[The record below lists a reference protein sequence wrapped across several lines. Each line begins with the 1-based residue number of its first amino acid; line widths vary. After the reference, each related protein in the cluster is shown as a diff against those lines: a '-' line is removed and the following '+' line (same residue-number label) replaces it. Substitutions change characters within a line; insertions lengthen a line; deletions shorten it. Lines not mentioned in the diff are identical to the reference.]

1 MNKKY
6 LVLFAIFLTVISFVA
21 LPIRTKAKTVK
32 EFEAEVEKYTK
43 ELEERKSKIATNES
57 EIKKIKAEIAETE
70 KSIATAEE
78 EIEALQEE
86 IEEMEEEIRKKSEE
100 SKNIMAYYQ
109 VSNGENA
116 YLEYAFGANDIT
128 DMIYRISI
136 VEQLTEYNDNIMK
149 ELDELIKKNQEKQK
163 ELEGKKEELANLKK
177 ELEDKQ
183 SRIELD
189 NASIKAG
196 MPGLEEQ
203 LKSAK
208 SQLNYAKNLGCGA
221 SEDLSACIYRVNQSR
236 RSASGGGG
244 GGAASLPSTNGFF
257 RPMEYGYVTQGYT
270 GCISYNYARQA
281 CTGHTGIDLSSS
293 DKSITIYPIADGQ
306 VTARYYD
313 NAGAL
318 VVKVRHNYQG
328 RYIYSTYA
336 HLRSWS
342 VSLYQYVT
350 SDTPIGQM
358 GSTGNSTGP
367 HLHLEITDCDWK
379 SECGGCT
386 WENYAKYGSMNPRNF
401 VQIPGSWSNR

>member
-1 MNKKY
+1 MKNKY

-21 LPIRTKAKTVK
+21 LPLRTKAKTVK

-43 ELEERKSKIATNES
+43 ELEERKSKIATNEE

-78 EIEALQEE
+78 EIESLQEE

-109 VSNGENA
+109 ISNGENA
-116 YLEYAFGANDIT
+116 YLEYAFGASDIT

-149 ELDELIKKNQEKQK
+149 ELDALIKKNQEKQQ
-163 ELEGKKEELANLKK
+163 ELENKKVELDKLKK
-177 ELEDKQ
+177 DLEDKQ

-208 SQLNYAKNLGCGA
+208 SQLSYAKSLGCGA

-257 RPMEYGYVTQGYT
+257 RPMEYGYVTQGYS
-270 GCISYNYARQA
+270 GCISYNYKRGV
-281 CTGHTGIDLSSS
+281 CTGHTGVDLSSS
-293 DKSITIYPIADGQ
+293 NKSITIYPIADGQ

-379 SECGGCT
+379 SEYGGCT

-401 VQIPGSWSNR
+401 VQLPSSWSNR

>member
-21 LPIRTKAKTVK
+21 LPISTKAKTVK

-270 GCISYNYARQA
+270 GCVSYNYARQA
-281 CTGHTGIDLSSS
+281 CTGHTGMDLSSS
-293 DKSITIYPIADGQ
+293 DKKITIYPIADGL

-379 SECGGCT
+379 SEYGGCT

>member
-1 MNKKY
+1 MKNK
-6 LVLFAIFLTVISFVA
+6 LLIISALFLTLFAFVA
-21 LPIRTKAKTVK
+21 LPISTKAKTVK
-32 EFEAEVEKYTK
+32 EFEAEVEKYTQ
-43 ELEERKSKIATNES
+43 ELEERKSKIATNEA

-78 EIEALQEE
+78 EIAALQEE
-86 IEEMEEEIRKKSEE
+86 IEQMEEEIKKKSEE

-109 VSNGENA
+109 ISNGENA
-116 YLEYAFGANDIT
+116 YLEYAFGASDIT

-136 VEQLTEYNDNIMK
+136 VEQLTEYNDNVMK
-149 ELDELIKKNQEKQK
+149 ELDELIKKNQEKQQ
-163 ELEGKKEELANLKK
+163 ELEEKKEELANLKK
-177 ELEDKQ
+177 DLEDKQ

-208 SQLNYAKNLGCGA
+208 SQLSYAKSLGCGA

-236 RSASGGGG
+236 GRPSGG

-257 RPMEYGYVTQGYT
+257 RPMEYGYVTQGYS
-270 GCISYNYARQA
+270 GCISYNYKRGV
-281 CTGHTGIDLSSS
+281 CTGHTGVDLSSS

-379 SECGGCT
+379 SEYGGCT

-401 VQIPGSWSNR
+401 VQLPSSWSNR